1 MERLF
6 WPKAEMVPAV
16 EPNAPW
22 VQALR
27 YGSPHVAFPHCHCAT
42 ARCCYQQQH
51 CMCRATISS
60 AVEKAA
66 SALPAFAAAF
76 DKYTPWLN
84 IDVDA
89 YIAQLNLM
97 TPGVQLVNTVSQM
110 LAVVN
115 LSECLLDC

>member
-1 MERLF
+1 MRRSSVLMSSF
-6 WPKAEMVPAV
+6 SS
-16 EPNAPW
+16 
-22 VQALR
+22 LLL
-27 YGSPHVAFPHCHCAT
+27 ST
-42 ARCCYQQQH
+42 ANNIAH
-51 CMCRATISS
+51 RATIAA

-97 TPGVQLVNTVSQM
+97 TPGVQVS
-110 LAVVN
+110 LE
-115 LSECLLDC
+115 LSRTEHSYYSIAYRCLL